1 MSIWLNAAT
10 VEQIN
15 KGSKNTMTEHLGIE
29 ITEIGADFITA
40 KMPVDH
46 RTVQPMRLLHGGA
59 SVVLAETLGSIA
71 GSLCVD
77 MKEKAVVGLE
87 INANHLR
94 GAREGEVVFG
104 KVKPRHLGRT
114 TQVWDIE
121 IKNEKEKLVCVSRL
135 TLAVIENKKAD

>member
-77 MKEKAVVGLE
+77 MKEKAVVGIE

-135 TLAVIENKKAD
+135 TLAVIDKKKAG